1 MARGIS
7 CRDSSTEIAEH
18 RMLKRTVACGL
29 ISYMYDRIHVAVDIF
44 GSTCVRVAGNG
55 SGRGK
60 EANNQG
66 TKLVVG
72 EADDVPSGGC

>member
-1 MARGIS
+1 
-7 CRDSSTEIAEH
+7 
-18 RMLKRTVACGL
+18 
-29 ISYMYDRIHVAVDIF
+29 MYDRIHVAVDIF